1 MVVYRRTVEL
11 MFEKYRTPALFLAK
25 NAVCIHLLPNEF
37 LHYTPFKLKFL
48 DFATE
53 LNRDISLVN
62 GLP

>member
-1 MVVYRRTVEL
+1 